1 MSNYKYITLADATDL
16 VASIGSKVT
25 TLITGPMG
33 CGKSSI
39 LNTLATRF
47 PTHKPIYLEAQTL
60 DLGDIQM
67 PKFNG
72 DVVSFVPNEV
82 LGLHL
87 NQPVILMFDEIG
99 KASKEIGR
107 AHV

>member
-47 PTHKPIYLEAQTL
+47 RSEEHTSELQSH
-60 DLGDIQM
+60 
-67 PKFNG
+67 
-72 DVVSFVPNEV
+72 
-82 LGLHL
+82 
-87 NQPVILMFDEIG
+87 
-99 KASKEIGR
+99 
-107 AHV
+107 